1 MALIPCEI
9 LRLEVFD
16 NGEESITGNER
27 ERERERE
34 RDKRISEKFV
44 IQAQVQYIT
53 QSSYFLFIELE
64 NTYKTKSSRSSI
76 LIEL

>member
-9 LRLEVFD
+9 LSLEVFD

-34 RDKRISEKFV
+34 IRD
-44 IQAQVQYIT
+44 
-53 QSSYFLFIELE
+53 FLKNLLYKLKC
-64 NTYKTKSSRSSI
+64 NT
-76 LIEL
+76 